1 MKTYKRFVSNA
12 DAKDTLGFIEE
23 DVETLIQHLDNEDAT
38 NDKLQVESLSGVV
51 SAVAGGIAIKT
62 KSLLNKLKS
71 EKDGFKKQDILG
83 QMILLSTYGSMVGA
97 AASVKNQSVLKK
109 LTGRKIK

>member
-1 MKTYKRFVSNA
+1 MKTYKSYVSNA

-23 DVETLIQHLDNEDAT
+23 DVDTLIQQLDVADVIDDN
-38 NDKLQVESLSGVV
+38 LQVESISGIV
-51 SAVAGGIAIKT
+51 SAVAGGIAIKS

-97 AASVKNQSVLKK
+97 AAAVKNQSVIRK

>member
-1 MKTYKRFVSNA
+1 MKTYNTFVSNA
-12 DAKDTLGFIEE
+12 DAEDTLGFIEE
-23 DVETLIQHLDNEDAT
+23 DVDTLLQHLDIDDET
-38 NDKLQVESLSGVV
+38 SDKLQLESLSSV
-51 SAVAGGIAIKT
+51 VAGVAGALAIKS
-62 KSLLNKLKS
+62 KSLLNKLKN

-109 LTGRKIK
+109 LTGRKVK

>member
-1 MKTYKRFVSNA
+1 MKTYNTFHKEDAA
-12 DAKDTLGFIEE
+12 DDTLGFIEE
-23 DVETLIQHLDNEDAT
+23 DVDTLIKHLDLDDDTGE
-38 NDKLQVESLSGVV
+38 KLQMESLSTVV
-51 SAVAGGIAIKT
+51 SAVAGGIAIKS
-62 KSLLNKLKS
+62 KSLLSKLRN

-97 AASVKNQSVLKK
+97 AASVKNQTVLRK